1 MKDQAVVAVVEKI
14 GVPTPNCGFEGRKCG
29 TEKWKK
35 KLNGERV
42 QSRKERPKKVEKY
55 TRFKRGKATEI
66 KRTCYP
72 IGLAS

>member
-1 MKDQAVVAVVEKI
+1 MDLREESVELK
-14 GVPTPNCGFEGRKCG
+14 N
-29 TEKWKK
+29 EKKE
-35 KLNGERV
+35 LNGERV
-42 QSRKERPKKVEKY
+42 QSRQERPKKVEKY

>member
-1 MKDQAVVAVVEKI
+1 MDSREESVELK
-14 GVPTPNCGFEGRKCG
+14 N
-29 TEKWKK
+29 EKKE
-35 KLNGERV
+35 LNGERV